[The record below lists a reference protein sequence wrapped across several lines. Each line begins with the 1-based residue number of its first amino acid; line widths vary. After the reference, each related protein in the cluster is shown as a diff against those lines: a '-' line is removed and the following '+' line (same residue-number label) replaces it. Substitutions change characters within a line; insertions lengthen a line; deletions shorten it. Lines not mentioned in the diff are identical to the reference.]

1 MPTAATTAGH
11 PAQTPARNA
20 GGNAQQAVLP
30 VVPFVRASFENRQ
43 DMGFQQSRVLT
54 ANQQSLGVNDVPAYG
69 YLRNIVL
76 QVVATGAGAGAAA
89 GGVAGVLSENGP
101 WNVLQGL
108 SLSEPNGAPIFQVT
122 DGFSAYL
129 INKWGG
135 YKNGLRDPKA
145 GPAFTQDANGNF
157 TFLIRVPIE
166 LNAREALGALPNQND
181 TSSFK
186 LRLSLAAATLLYQTA
201 PTVMPTVAVSAFLEC
216 WDQPST
222 DAAGQVNQVTPPA
235 MNTTQFWS
243 ESFHNQNAGLQ
254 TIKLDRLGN
263 YLRSLIFICNRA
275 GGSRLNGDGD
285 WPDPITF
292 FLDGRPMDFL
302 PKIVWKN
309 QMFERGALLQGA
321 APDAALALNNGV
333 FVYDFMHDFD
343 GQYGYELRNGWLG
356 TIGSERLEFK
366 GSFANS
372 CQVTVLTNDVAIA
385 GSVWS

>member
-1 MPTAATTAGH
+1 MPTAATTSGH
-11 PAQTPARNA
+11 PAQAPAR
-20 GGNAQQAVLP
+20 GGQAQPVLP

-54 ANQQSLGVNDVPAYG
+54 AAQQSLGVNDVPAYG

-76 QVVATGAGAGAAA
+76 QVTATGAGGAQAGI
-89 GGVAGVLSENGP
+89 LSTNGP

-122 DGFSAYL
+122 DGYSTYL
-129 INKWGG
+129 INKFGG
-135 YKNGLRDPKA
+135 YRNGNRDPMG
-145 GPAFTQDANGNF
+145 GPSFTQDASGNF
-157 TFLIRVPIE
+157 TFMLRIPVE

-186 LRLSLAAATLLYQTA
+186 LRLSLAPSTTLYATA
-201 PTVMPTVAVSAFLEC
+201 PTNMPTVSVSAFMET

-222 DAAGQVNQVTPPA
+222 DAAGQINQVTPPA

-243 ESFHNQNAGLQ
+243 ESIHNVNAGQQ
-254 TIKLDRLGN
+254 TLKLDRLGN
-263 YLRSLIFICNRA
+263 YIRSLIFICART
-275 GGSRLNGDGD
+275 GGNSRYLGGTD
-285 WPDPITF
+285 WPDPMTF
-292 FLDGRPMDFL
+292 FLDGRPMDML
-302 PKIVWKN
+302 PKIVWQN
-309 QMFERGALLQGA
+309 QMFERGALVQGA
-321 APDAALALNNGV
+321 TADSAGGLNNGV

-343 GQYGYELRNGWLG
+343 GRYGYELRNGWLG

-366 GSFANS
+366 GSFANP